1 MDPANSNPTRGPDA
15 PPLDALDR
23 RIIDALAADG
33 RRPLVRIA
41 AELGVSESSVRNR
54 VNRLLAGGVM
64 QIVAATNPLKLGYG
78 VMSMIGLRIEPGR
91 LNEVSAA
98 LEALE
103 EVTYLIACTGRY
115 DLMAEVVCRDNRHLL
130 ELLSERM
137 SGVAGVR
144 VTETLGVLAVLKES
158 YRTSLAD
165 G

>member
-1 MDPANSNPTRGPDA
+1 MDPASSNRVPAD

-41 AELGVSESSVRNR
+41 SELGVSESSVRNR
-54 VNRLLAGGVM
+54 VNRLLAGGVI

-78 VMSMIGLRIEPGR
+78 VMSMIGLRVEPGR
-91 LNEVSAA
+91 LSEVSAA
-98 LEALE
+98 LDALE

-137 SGVAGVR
+137 SAVTGVR
-144 VTETLGVLAVLKES
+144 STETLGVLAVLKES

-165 G
+165 S

>member
-1 MDPANSNPTRGPDA
+1 MAPSNHTRTA
-15 PPLDALDR
+15 SLDDLDR

-54 VNRLLAGGVM
+54 VTRLMKGGVM

-78 VMSMIGLRIEPGR
+78 VMSMIGLRIEPTR
-91 LNEVSAA
+91 LGDASEA
-98 LEALE
+98 LEALD

-115 DLMAEVVCRDNRHLL
+115 DLLAEVVCRDNQHLL
-130 ELLSERM
+130 DLLSVRIAAI
-137 SGVAGVR
+137 AGVR
-144 VTETLGVLAVLKES
+144 STETFGVLAVLKES
-158 YRTSLAD
+158 YRTALAE